1 MERVLIVTD
10 SEKRR
15 ELFEK
20 LVQEHVHAEFCSVRT
35 SGEAWRLIG
44 ENPFSL
50 ILILA
55 PLPDEFGTNLA
66 RAAVKTTAGVML
78 VAKAY
83 QLDEVRGKLGAE
95 GVMAFHTEMGKTMF
109 GYAVSLLMA
118 VQNRLASAAPQ
129 TEILQQKIKD
139 IRIVDRAKCL
149 LIQSANMTEAEAHRY
164 IEKAAMDQRLSRR
177 EAAEKILEHY
187 DM

>member
-1 MERVLIVTD
+1 
-10 SEKRR
+10 
-15 ELFEK
+15 
-20 LVQEHVHAEFCSVRT
+20 
-35 SGEAWRLIG
+35 
-44 ENPFSL
+44 
-50 ILILA
+50 
-55 PLPDEFGTNLA
+55 
-66 RAAVKTTAGVML
+66 
-78 VAKAY
+78 
-83 QLDEVRGKLGAE
+83 
-95 GVMAFHTEMGKTMF
+95 MAFHTEMGKTMF

-118 VQNRLASAAPQ
+118 VHNRLASAAPQ